1 MMHGQLLVLLS
12 DTLLPLFIFN
22 NGMNL
27 ISKPLII
34 PNNQAIFAYAYVF
47 GDFQA
52 KETKPIMKTKNPSAG
67 SLSTLTRKPK
77 E

>member
-1 MMHGQLLVLLS
+1 MHGQLLVLLS

-34 PNNQAIFAYAYVF
+34 PNNQAILAYAYVF
-47 GDFQA
+47 GDFVKLQVFRA
-52 KETKPIMKTKNPSAG
+52 ILEQK
-67 SLSTLTRKPK
+67 R
-77 E
+77 